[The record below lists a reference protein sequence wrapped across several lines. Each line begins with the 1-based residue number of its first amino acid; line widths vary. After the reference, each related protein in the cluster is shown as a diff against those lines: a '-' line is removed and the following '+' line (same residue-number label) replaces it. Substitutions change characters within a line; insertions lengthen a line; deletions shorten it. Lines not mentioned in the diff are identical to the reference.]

1 MSVSRST
8 FRKTELRTTRKASS
22 TRMTA
27 VSLAAVT
34 MLGVSAVP
42 AGAASNVGA
51 GNISQISANSADQL
65 SSADERIAGVHA
77 DMARAVELLQVTE
90 EQAAFLADQ
99 LVRRIQADAM
109 PA

>member
-8 FRKTELRTTRKASS
+8 TRQTELRTTKKAIS
-22 TRMTA
+22 TRMAA

-34 MLGVSAVP
+34 MLGASAVP

-51 GNISQISANSADQL
+51 ANISQAPAGSADQQ
-65 SSADERIAGVHA
+65 SDTDQRIAGVHA
-77 DMARAVELLQVTE
+77 DMARAVELQQVTE
-90 EQAAFLADQ
+90 EQAAFLAEQ
-99 LVRRIQADAM
+99 LVRRIHAGSM